1 MSNYFYRWF
10 VATAILSGVSAANL
24 LPALAQM
31 NIKPANTPTMSIEE
45 VFISKSDQNKSLDY
59 LYAAYSSVYHHRY
72 DWALGWID
80 SAKLKDPGGTI
91 RARDDKDYLVESL
104 NKVASQRKQQT
115 IAKSDCDLSI
125 TYALLEIAIGVP
137 SRGLDKLQRIAIDNP
152 KHPNISYLRALI
164 KTKEFELSD
173 HSWATP
179 PDVVQIGGDSKK
191 FCRWRGDRIPLKVFV
206 PTDIEC
212 AKIPGYK
219 IGDALLLRKSFET
232 WQSSSQKQVAFAFV
246 RTAKQAD
253 ITCKWASKSAELNYP
268 DPNAVGVCRRSAN
281 EKNLL
286 LKAEIQILNW
296 LPPQVLHDKSPGTA
310 RAKYLTEIIIHE
322 IGHSLGLNHS
332 PYRAD
337 IMYPTTQP
345 IPVITPSGNDLT
357 ALETRYRT
365 NVYDFINA
373 SIDATRYDYFK
384 AAFINLE
391 KAVGLTEHDKP
402 TREKIC
408 SCLISLAETSGRL
421 GDHAT
426 ALKAYQKAG
435 PIAEEGMSQQ
445 NKVSVIK
452 GLHYELLKN
461 NCDKEAA
468 QLEIAHQDL
477 FDNSDSA
484 SFLGQYG
491 FNKEAIPYYQK
502 ALKDAPADKAIRN
515 KFCKLLLSLARDAI
529 EDKDDNKAIEL
540 LKQAMAL
547 SSEEYQCTEDPAV
560 IHELSNAYARTEQ
573 YTLQDELTRTGYLRF
588 RAK

>member
-45 VFISKSDQNKSLDY
+45 VFTSKANQNKSLDD
-59 LYAAYSSVYHHRY
+59 LYSAYSSVYHHRY

-219 IGDALLLRKSFET
+219 VGDALLLRKSFDT
-232 WQSSSQKQVAFAFV
+232 WQSSSQKQISFAFV
-246 RTAKQAD
+246 PSAKQAD
-253 ITCKWASKSAELNYP
+253 IICKWASKAAELNYP

-296 LPPQVLHDKSPGTA
+296 LPPQVLHDKSQGTA

-345 IPVITPSGNDLT
+345 IPVTAPSGNDLT
-357 ALETRYRT
+357 ALDTRYRT

-373 SIDATRYDYFK
+373 SSDSTAYQYFK
-384 AAFINLE
+384 LALTNLE
-391 KAVGLTEHDKP
+391 KALSLTSDDKS
-402 TREKIC
+402 TRAIIC
-408 SCLISLAETSGRL
+408 SCLISLAEISGRS
-421 GDHAT
+421 GDYET
-426 ALKAYQKAG
+426 ALKAYQKAR
-435 PIAEEGMSQQ
+435 PLANEGNSQRS
-445 NKVSVIK
+445 KVAVIK
-452 GLHYELLKN
+452 GLHYSLLKN
-461 NCDKEAA
+461 NQEREAA
-468 QLEIAHQDL
+468 ELEVAHREI
-477 FDNSDSA
+477 FDDSNSA
-484 SFLGQYG
+484 TFLEQYG
-491 FNKEAIPYYQK
+491 FKEEAIPHYQS
-502 ALKDAPADKAIRN
+502 ALDDAPEDRAIRN
-515 KFCKLLLSLARDAI
+515 KFCKLLLTLARQAAD
-529 EDKDDNKAIEL
+529 DKNDEKAIEL
-540 LKQAMAL
+540 LNQAMSL
-547 SSEEYQCTEDPAV
+547 STEKYLCTDYQTVKSELRD
-560 IHELSNAYARTEQ
+560 AYLRTEQ
-573 YTLQDELTRTGYLRF
+573 YGLADELNARGLPGMIP
-588 RAK
+588 K